1 MTEDQ
6 VQNEQAVEVTKTV
19 SEEVVEA
26 PVETSAAAT
35 PVDAPDSRARR
46 KGRIGVV
53 VADRSDKTITVK
65 VERRIAH
72 PLYGKGVSL
81 TKKYHAHDENN
92 EYRTGDTVRI
102 METRPLSK
110 TKRWRVVEL
119 IERPE

>member
-6 VQNEQAVEVTKTV
+6 VQQDEAVESTDTV
-19 SEEVVEA
+19 AA
-26 PVETSAAAT
+26 PAAT
-35 PVDAPDSRARR
+35 ADDTRGRAQR
-46 KGRIGVV
+46 KVRVGIV
-53 VADRSDKTITVK
+53 VADKADKTVTVK

-72 PLYGKGVSL
+72 PLYGKSVSR
-81 TKKYHAHDENN
+81 TKKVLAHDENN
-92 EYRTGDTVRI
+92 EYKTGDKVRI